1 MSIKKMHYDFKMKF
15 NKIDSQNNRNFL
27 VPEIDWLLNEAA
39 TLFVSIIAEPRLKKQ
54 LGFETSQRTIDDI
67 RTIVVSDDSNWIN
80 VSDNKAALPEEYWH
94 FIKGRVK
101 MTKGDC
107 KDIIGRVYIR
117 QHDDMFE
124 ESSFYNSSFEWR
136 EVNALFYNEGLK
148 FFSDGS
154 FTIDSVCINYIRKM
168 KYMHNAESF
177 RAGGYTLP
185 SGEILTGFED
195 CELPEPTHGEI
206 VDIAVLIAS
215 GNIQASSYQHM
226 LGKLNFNQIT

>member
-39 TLFVSIIAEPRLKKQ
+39 RIFVAIIAEPRLKKQ

-67 RTIVVSDDSNWIN
+67 RTIVVSDDTNWIPITE
-80 VSDNKAALPEEYWH
+80 NKATLPDDYWH

-124 ESSFYNSSFEWR
+124 ESPFYKSSFEWR
-136 EVNALFYNEGLK
+136 EINALFYNEGLK

-177 RAGGYTLP
+177 RVGGYNLP
-185 SGEILTGFED
+185 NGETLTGFED
-195 CELPEPTHGEI
+195 CELPEPTHAEI
-206 VDIAVLIAS
+206 VDIAVLIAA
-215 GNIQASSYQHM
+215 GNIQASSYQHL